1 MNNHLFIR
9 LSSICIAI
17 AILAL
22 IPTILP
28 AQETTASDQ
37 AGTSQIN
44 INTASESQLTELP
57 GIGPAIAERI
67 VRHRQKVGPFKA
79 VEDLKQV
86 KGIGDKIFIKIK
98 NLIVTEHTS

>member
-1 MNNHLFIR
+1 MNKHLFIR
-9 LSSICIAI
+9 LSSIYIAI

-28 AQETTASDQ
+28 AQETTAADQ

-44 INTASESQLTELP
+44 INTANESQLTELP
-57 GIGPAIAERI
+57 GIGPSIAERI
-67 VRHRQKVGPFKA
+67 VRHRQKVGPFRT

-98 NLIVTEHTS
+98 NLIVTDHTS

>member
-1 MNNHLFIR
+1 MSNHLFIR

-17 AILAL
+17 AMLTL
-22 IPTILP
+22 TPTILP
-28 AQETTASDQ
+28 AKGKIVSGQT
-37 AGTSQIN
+37 GTSQIN

-67 VRHRQKVGPFKA
+67 VRHRQQIGPFKA

-98 NLIVTEHTS
+98 DLIVTDHTS